1 MKANGHNKK
10 IHSFLKSNQKSLV
23 SDTREFTVLINQLNT
38 VKLVVSHQGSKLTG
52 FQIRIVSNHGKRPRL
67 IKNYHVMHFWNFLKI
82 FEFFWIFLNFF
93 LKMCNWIFSMIILH
107 GRFIYFLN
115 DSLSVNLRQLE
126 NVTVKKK

>member
-23 SDTREFTVLINQLNT
+23 SDTREFSVLINQLNT

-67 IKNYHVMHFWNFLKI
+67 IKNYHVMHF
-82 FEFFWIFLNFF
+82 
-93 LKMCNWIFSMIILH
+93 
-107 GRFIYFLN
+107 
-115 DSLSVNLRQLE
+115 
-126 NVTVKKK
+126 